1 MAHEKIQAV
10 LNKQV
15 ANWSVLYVKLHNYHW
30 YVKGPHFFTLHEKFE
45 ELYNEAGETVDELA
59 ERLLAIKGQPVA
71 TMEEYLKL
79 TSIDEASK
87 QISADE
93 MVADLVRDYEKI
105 ADELKAGIDV
115 CGSLEDD
122 ATEDM
127 LIGLKESIEKHAWML
142 RAYTKQ
148 TSDVRS

>member
-1 MAHEKIQAV
+1 MAQEKIQSV

-45 ELYNEAGETVDELA
+45 ELYNEAGATVDELA
-59 ERLLAIKGQPVA
+59 ERLLAIKGYPVA

-79 TSIDEASK
+79 SSIDEGNK
-87 QISADE
+87 NLQADE
-93 MVADLVRDYEKI
+93 MVADLVSDYEKL
-105 ADELKAGIDV
+105 ADELKSGIDV
-115 CGSLEDD
+115 CGSLDDD

-127 LIGLKESIEKHAWML
+127 LIGLKETIEKHAWML

>member
-1 MAHEKIQAV
+1 
-10 LNKQV
+10 
-15 ANWSVLYVKLHNYHW
+15 
-30 YVKGPHFFTLHEKFE
+30 
-45 ELYNEAGETVDELA
+45 
-59 ERLLAIKGQPVA
+59 
-71 TMEEYLKL
+71 MEEYLKL
-79 TSIDEASK
+79 TSIDEATK